1 VIVAYF
7 FFGGTRL
14 VMLVNL
20 RIDGWS
26 FAECSEDLVKRSKR
40 GQRIGMVLVVTML
53 PRKRTTD

>member
-1 VIVAYF
+1 
-7 FFGGTRL
+7 
-14 VMLVNL
+14 MLVNL